1 MAFDYFTIQA
11 LACELR
17 CRLSGAVIDRAYAR
31 NNELAFSGAGADRWF
46 FAVGG
51 REGVMCLRPGP
62 WPGNWS
68 AGSGPEKYLVKARI
82 VEVSADRKERII
94 RIRLERRDRQDR
106 ASFGVLICQLI
117 PNKIQFSLIRE
128 ESREILGHWSGAKR
142 PSSIGAIYNE
152 PEPAG
157 RLLPG
162 IDPQSAWS
170 EQVLQ
175 GGELGKIARRWL
187 CGADANIARELS
199 YRANVVGGEQPDMA
213 MWAIAVDAYRAAPI
227 AQAYLWEEQG
237 ETCYSAFEPRR
248 LQGESRM
255 VAEVSQAIWSAY
267 EAERE
272 KRKNQRKVQQVKS
285 RLQQALKKGRRRL
298 GAMQK
303 ELTEAENADDCEKMG
318 NTLLANITGLSAGIS
333 QVKLVDVFDP
343 DGRATLNIKLDPNRS
358 PAENAARYLK
368 AVKKYRRRRQ
378 VVPPRLR
385 ELANQCD
392 KWEQWLIAVEEGA
405 WQDDDALR
413 NWLEDKVKRS
423 EKKVKEGPSAHP
435 RRYLTS
441 TGWSVWSGRNNKE
454 NDILSHKMSAQND
467 IWFHAHGYPGSHVV
481 LRREGRKE
489 EPDKQTLEEAAGL
502 AAFWS
507 KGKTAKK
514 VSVVYTLV
522 KHVTKPRGGAPGQ
535 ALLRREKTI
544 VVAPSLIKEESDA

>member
-17 CRLSGAVIDRAYAR
+17 SRLSGAVIDRAYAR
-31 NNELAFSGAGADRWF
+31 NNELAFSGKGADRWF

-68 AGSGPEKYLVKARI
+68 AGPGPEKYLVQARI

-128 ESREILGHWSGAKR
+128 ENGEILGHWNGAKR
-142 PSSIGAIYNE
+142 PSSMGTIYNE

-187 CGADANIARELS
+187 CGADANIVRELS
-199 YRANVVGGEQPDMA
+199 YRANVVDGEQPDMA
-213 MWAIAVDAYRAAPI
+213 MWATAVDAYREAPI
-227 AQAYLWEEQG
+227 AQAYLWDEQG
-237 ETCYSAFEPRR
+237 ETCYSALEPRR

-255 VAEVSQAIWSAY
+255 VGEVSQAIWAAY

-272 KRKNQRKVQQVKS
+272 KRKKQRKVQQVKS
-285 RLQQALKKGRRRL
+285 RLQQALKKGRRSL
-298 GAMQK
+298 GVMQK
-303 ELTEAENADDCEKMG
+303 ELAEAKNADDCEKMG
-318 NTLLANITGLSAGIS
+318 NTLLANITELSAGIS
-333 QVKLVDVFDP
+333 QVELVDVFDP

-378 VVPPRLR
+378 IVPPRLH

-405 WQDDDALR
+405 WEDDDALR

-435 RRYLTS
+435 RRYQTS

-522 KHVTKPRGGAPGQ
+522 KHETKPRGGALGQ

-544 VVAPSLIKEESDA
+544 VVTPSLIKEEYVV